1 MSAPAWHLSAVQA
14 RVSPFL
20 TNVPG
25 GHTVQ
30 TASLVVEH
38 AEVVEALA
46 GHVVQLCAAK
56 HVKRRCT
63 HTL

>member
-1 MSAPAWHLSAVQA
+1 MSAVQA

-38 AEVVEALA
+38 ADVVEALV

-63 HTL
+63 HVVIRYR